1 MVSSSHQE
9 SIPPSAEHRG
19 QDDIEI
25 DILVVGAGP
34 AGLYAA
40 YCAGFRGL
48 RTAVI
53 DNLPEPGGQVSAL
66 YPEKWIYDVAALPAV
81 RGRDL
86 IDSLLRQAEAFAP
99 TFLLGE
105 QAASAVPVPPIGAGP
120 TRWSITTDRGRRID
134 CGAVVITGGIGRFAP
149 RPLLAAAAWE
159 GRGLTYYVRHLEAHA
174 HRDVVIVGGGDS
186 AVDWAL
192 ALEPIAASVT
202 LVHRRAKFRAHEASV
217 QQLRLSSCTLIT
229 DAQVHGAE
237 GDDQLRQIVVQHA
250 SGEQSTLPASSLI
263 VALGFTADLG
273 PLETWGIEIVDRR
286 ILVDTAMRTCQP
298 GVFAAGDI
306 ADYQGKVR
314 LISVGFG
321 EAALAVNNA
330 ATHLDP
336 RRSLA
341 PGHSSDS
348 PPKVAPTPALSA

>member
-1 MVSSSHQE
+1 MSTHTDT
-9 SIPPSAEHRG
+9 A
-19 QDDIEI
+19 IEV

-48 RTAVI
+48 RIAVI

-66 YPEKWIYDVAALPAV
+66 YPEKLIYDVAALPAV

-86 IDSLLRQAEAFAP
+86 VENLLQQAEAFDP
-99 TFLLGE
+99 VYVLGE
-105 QAASAVPVPPIGAGP
+105 QAIGADPVAPLTDTGP
-120 TRWSITTDRGRRID
+120 TRWVVRTDAGRRIR
-134 CGAVVITGGIGRFAP
+134 CCAIVITGGIGRFTP
-149 RPLLAAAAWE
+149 RPLLAASAWE
-159 GRGLTYYVRHLEAHA
+159 GRGLTYHVRRLNEHEG
-174 HRDVVIVGGGDS
+174 RDVVIVGGGDS

-192 ALEPIAASVT
+192 ALHPIAASVT

-217 QQLRLSSCTLIT
+217 RQLRLTGCAIVT
-229 DAQVHGAE
+229 DAQVEAAE
-237 GDDQLRQIVVQHA
+237 GDDRLRRVVVEHT
-250 SGEQSTLPASSLI
+250 SGERSTYPADSLI

-286 ILVDTAMRTCQP
+286 IPVDTAMRTCRP
-298 GVFAAGDI
+298 GIYAAGDI
-306 ADYQGKVR
+306 TDYGGKVR

-330 ATHLDP
+330 ATYLDP
-336 RRSLA
+336 QRSLA
-341 PGHSSDS
+341 PGHSTDG
-348 PPKVAPTPALSA
+348 APSAASVPA